1 MLEEGKQK
9 VKSNG
14 KKCRQNM
21 SKEDKQKR
29 KEYKKEYLRK
39 CRKYQLDNLL
49 MEIKENYELKRA
61 EIDVVSN
68 FTRDKVESF
77 SGVDVGID
85 DDDEENRHI

>member
-1 MLEEGKQK
+1 
-9 VKSNG
+9 
-14 KKCRQNM
+14 M

-49 MEIKENYELKRA
+49 MEIKENYELKRI

>member
-1 MLEEGKQK
+1 
-9 VKSNG
+9 
-14 KKCRQNM
+14 M

-29 KEYKKEYLRK
+29 KKYKKEYLRK

-49 MEIKENYELKRA
+49 MEIKENYELKRV